1 MGQVAV
7 GQWAW
12 RVKPAVCMCG
22 TVAGEAAAVDLAAAL
37 PDVRALLAL
46 VPLVWVAAA
55 RARVP
60 AGALCLGADGAAA
73 TARMAPAAVAAARPR
88 VQPRPH
94 ERSARRRSVAGKG
107 TAQRTQRKVELRA
120 LQHHHNLLVHQ
131 DAVDCRGRGTVRCSG

>member
-73 TARMAPAAVAAARPR
+73 TARMAPAAVAAARAASCSDLGWVMPPR
-88 VQPRPH
+88 RPGEAQLPR
-94 ERSARRRSVAGKG
+94 AFWV
-107 TAQRTQRKVELRA
+107 
-120 LQHHHNLLVHQ
+120 
-131 DAVDCRGRGTVRCSG
+131 